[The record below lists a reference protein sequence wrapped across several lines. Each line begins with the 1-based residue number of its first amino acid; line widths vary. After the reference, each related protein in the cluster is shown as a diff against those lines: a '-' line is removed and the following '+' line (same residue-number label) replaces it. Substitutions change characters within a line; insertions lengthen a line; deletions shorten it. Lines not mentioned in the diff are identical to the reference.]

1 MKDYKQKEPPL
12 RSWTCKGCTNIVIIN
27 GETYCRPGIEG
38 RHRKEWQGNTIVCL
52 DKEERHEP

>member
-1 MKDYKQKEPPL
+1 MKEYKQKEPPL

-52 DKEERHEP
+52 DKEEK